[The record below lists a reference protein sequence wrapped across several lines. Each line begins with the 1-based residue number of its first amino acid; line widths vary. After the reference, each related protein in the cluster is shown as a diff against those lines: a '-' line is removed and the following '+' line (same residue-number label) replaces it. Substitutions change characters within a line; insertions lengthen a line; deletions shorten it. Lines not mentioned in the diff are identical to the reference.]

1 MLSRK
6 ASFIRE
12 VGDTT
17 LIRNQGIFA
26 NYTCFFSRHEERHQ
40 EASLELLTKKH
51 LLDAHHEAVQMFDEQ
66 IALNVKLDNSSNFL
80 HEEGS
85 LKENSDIIAKRLK
98 TLHMKQEE
106 LTKEIRGLK
115 AAIQDME
122 TEMLRV

>member
-1 MLSRK
+1 
-6 ASFIRE
+6 
-12 VGDTT
+12 
-17 LIRNQGIFA
+17 
-26 NYTCFFSRHEERHQ
+26 
-40 EASLELLTKKH
+40 
-51 LLDAHHEAVQMFDEQ
+51 MFDEQ

-122 TEMLRV
+122 T